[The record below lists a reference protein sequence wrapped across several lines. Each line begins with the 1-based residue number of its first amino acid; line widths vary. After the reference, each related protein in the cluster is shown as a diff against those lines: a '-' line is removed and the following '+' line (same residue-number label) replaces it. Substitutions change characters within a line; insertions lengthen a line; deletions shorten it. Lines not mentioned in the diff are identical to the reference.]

1 MAKES
6 AVLSWY
12 DERAPRMLD
21 LVGDYAGKELFVV
34 DGDSLLRTA
43 WSTGAIDFDGKLP
56 RYAPPYKYLSQICAT
71 QHVGSDIAL
80 EWRV

>member
-1 MAKES
+1 
-6 AVLSWY
+6 
-12 DERAPRMLD
+12 MLD

-56 RYAPPYKYLSQICAT
+56 RYAPPYKVTFADMRHPTY
-71 QHVGSDIAL
+71 VGSDTAL
-80 EWRV
+80 EWRE

>member
-6 AVLSWY
+6 AILSWY
-12 DERAPRMLD
+12 DERAPRLLD

-43 WSTGAIDFDGKLP
+43 WSDDKIDFSGRNTPP
-56 RYAPPYKYLSQICAT
+56 RTPHSGPAA
-71 QHVGSDIAL
+71 
-80 EWRV
+80 

>member
-6 AVLSWY
+6 AILAWY
-12 DERAPRMLD
+12 DDRAPRLLD

-43 WSTGAIDFDGKLP
+43 WSDDKIDFSGKNT
-56 RYAPPYKYLSQICAT
+56 PPWTPPLSTCSAEGTTAQ
-71 QHVGSDIAL
+71 QV
-80 EWRV
+80 